1 MIELYSKIE
10 DLKEKLSRYPF
21 ELNKNEKMM
30 SVIFISSDQKIH
42 YSVICK
48 NTEKF
53 NQLEAKLYNDYPEY
67 SESENLFL
75 VNGNRIKK
83 FQSLEENNIHNNDI
97 IMLNKVHH

>member
-1 MIELYSKIE
+1 MIELYSKID

-48 NTEKF
+48 NTEK
-53 NQLEAKLYNDYPEY
+53 
-67 SESENLFL
+67 
-75 VNGNRIKK
+75 I
-83 FQSLEENNIHNNDI
+83 QSIRSKI
-97 IMLNKVHH
+97 I